1 VPHLIL
7 AALDP
12 WGVILTV
19 LGLGALI
26 FFHEFG
32 HFLACL
38 LTGTRVETF
47 SIGFGPELFGWKRG
61 KTRYRVA
68 AIPLGGY
75 VKMAAENPGEAHTD
89 ARDEFP
95 NKSFLQRLFIMS
107 NGVLFNGILAFLLF
121 VWAFGAGVRFQ
132 RAELGRVL
140 LGEPGWE
147 AGLLPGDLVTAIDGK
162 PILGFPDLSTEM
174 AFSAAGARVVLTVQ
188 RNGRELT
195 IPVEPRYSESDGMP
209 VIRVAPALGAAA
221 VGVVPESPAAKAGGR
236 AGDVVLSVNGVAVE
250 RPDELVEI
258 CAKLAGRAPEGAK
271 AIDLVVRVRHEDGTT
286 VALKMSL
293 GFSSTPQIG
302 VMPYE
307 GREVHKLAR
316 GSEASELLMR
326 DDALLEVNG
335 RPVVDLGLLRDRAS
349 RTEPLASV
357 TVKRL
362 GRVLHLKPR
371 GEVDLKTFASS
382 LAGLRDLKSSRITPR
397 DGMAA
402 ARAGLGAGDLLLRV
416 GDVPVSNWGDIRTA
430 ISTRASEPLHVLV
443 EAPGGKRRTVEI
455 VPGHWPQL
463 SNAPLGYR
471 YQYRFRLHRETSI
484 PGAIATGWRRTMLFT
499 RSVGLTIRSLITRRV
514 SSRNIGGP
522 LMLAS
527 VTYRMLNLGW
537 GRYFYILA
545 IISIN
550 LAILNLLPIP
560 VLDGGQIVLLCAEKL
575 RGKPLPDRVVGYY
588 QMVGLALILA
598 LLVLAFSNDIRTL
611 F

>member
-12 WGVILTV
+12 LGVILTI

-47 SIGFGPELFGWKRG
+47 SIGFGPELLGWTRG
-61 KTRYRVA
+61 KIRYRVA

-89 ARDEFP
+89 APDEFP
-95 NKSFLQRLFIMS
+95 NKPFLQRLFIMS
-107 NGVLFNGILAFLLF
+107 NGVIFNGILAFLLF

-132 RAELGRVL
+132 RAELGKVL

-147 AGLLPGDLVTAIDGK
+147 AGLEPGDLVTAVDGK
-162 PILGFPDLSTEM
+162 PILGFSDLSTEM
-174 AFSAAGARVVLTVQ
+174 AFSAAGARVVLTVE
-188 RNGRELT
+188 REGRELA
-195 IPVEPRYSESDGMP
+195 IPVEPRYSKADGMP
-209 VIRVAPALGAAA
+209 VIRVAPALGSAAI
-221 VGVVPESPAAKAGGR
+221 GVKPGSPAAKAGGR
-236 AGDVVLSVNGVAVE
+236 AGDVVLSINGIAVQ
-250 RPDELVEI
+250 RPDDLVEV
-258 CAKLAGRAPEGAK
+258 CAKLAGQAPEGTK
-271 AIDLVVRVRHEDGTT
+271 TLDLTVRVRHEDKTT
-286 VALKMSL
+286 ADLAMTL
-293 GFSSTPQIG
+293 GFSSVPQIG

-307 GREVHKLAR
+307 GREIRKLVR
-316 GSEASELLMR
+316 GSEASKLVLLG
-326 DDALLEVNG
+326 DELLEVNG
-335 RPVVDLGLLRDRAS
+335 RPVVDLGLLRERAL
-349 RTEPLASV
+349 RTERLESIRI
-357 TVKRL
+357 KRL
-362 GRVLHLKPR
+362 DQEIDLKPR
-371 GEVDLKTFASS
+371 GELDVKTFASS
-382 LAGLRDLKSSRITPR
+382 LVGLRDLRSSRIVPR

-402 ARAGLGAGDLLLRV
+402 ARAGLAIGDRLLQV
-416 GDVPVSNWGDIRTA
+416 GDVPVSDWNDIHTA
-430 ISTRASEPLHVLV
+430 ISTRVSRRIKVVV
-443 EAPGGKRRTVEI
+443 EGADGKRRTVEV
-455 VPGHWPQL
+455 VPGRWPKL
-463 SNAPLGYR
+463 TSTPLGYR
-471 YQYRFRLHRETSI
+471 YQYRFLLHRETSI
-484 PGAIATGWRRTMLFT
+484 AGAVATGWRRTVLFT

-527 VTYRMLNLGW
+527 VTYRMLDLGW

-575 RGKPLPDRVVGYY
+575 RGKPLPDRIVGYY